1 MSKERAC
8 RVCNKTILSTDTDI
22 VHLNLHLGCSL
33 KEETKGKGI
42 KEQYLEASEE
52 LFKTE
57 SKFSEWPRL
66 PRLRGNK

>member
-1 MSKERAC
+1 MKEEIVC

-22 VHLNLHLGCSL
+22 VHLNLHLECAL
-33 KEETKGKGI
+33 KEEAKGKGI

-52 LFKTE
+52 LFKIK
-57 SKFSEWPRL
+57 SKFNWWPRL